1 MKHLKP
7 FRGLW
12 IVFLAIT
19 IPSVFL
25 LLFLQI
31 SAIRTMERNNA
42 SIISINEKMIVNSV
56 TRSIRL
62 ISQSSSVCA
71 TSMDFLIFSNSSAP
85 ARVNKYAANMKVKL
99 RSALDGYSEVVGFVL
114 YNAACNKIYYSNIQG
129 VDAEVFSSLASNES
143 IPAGANKMSYNV
155 TRLRDTSFIMINYQQ
170 HHGMFSIVLDPQ
182 YNENYRSYADSS
194 DRAYALQFLPEDAPE
209 LSGTNYISQSFS
221 ALPLRLVMFLPQ
233 SQVPIVGSIQQLLI
247 LILICLIILAI
258 LFVGKSM
265 QKQLIEP
272 LALLWNAFGHISQG
286 DVKYRIK
293 QKTSLTEIDD
303 FYRGFNQ
310 MLDTVQSAQQAQFKS
325 EMDAIQ
331 AKMQYFQL
339 QIRPHFYLNCLKNI
353 NALASIHEDQ
363 KIQEM
368 VFLMSDYLRYIF
380 QDNRSFLSLREE
392 LEVSEHYIKLC
403 LLMGS
408 PIELSVD
415 VESDGLAGKC
425 LPLAI
430 LTFLENSIK
439 HRKKTDALAIHLSTK
454 LTFDEDGVPYH
465 DIVITDSGEGFPEDE
480 LQRLNAADPSELSYG
495 KAHIGIANVRY
506 RLWLVYGNCASV
518 AFKNV
523 ESGAEVHVRFPF
535 DPFSF

>member
-1 MKHLKP
+1 
-7 FRGLW
+7 
-12 IVFLAIT
+12 
-19 IPSVFL
+19 
-25 LLFLQI
+25 
-31 SAIRTMERNNA
+31 
-42 SIISINEKMIVNSV
+42 
-56 TRSIRL
+56 
-62 ISQSSSVCA
+62 
-71 TSMDFLIFSNSSAP
+71 MDYLIFSNSSAP
-85 ARVNKYAANMKVKL
+85 ARVNKYAANMKAKL
-99 RSALDGYSEVVGFVL
+99 RNALDGYNEVVGFVL
-114 YNAACNKIYYSNIQG
+114 YNAACGKDYYSNIKG
-129 VDAEVFSSLASNES
+129 VDAEVFSSLAFGES
-143 IPAGANKMSYNV
+143 IPAGANRMSLNV
-155 TRLRDTSFIMINYQQ
+155 IRLRDTTFVTITYQQ
-170 HHGMFSIVLDPQ
+170 HHGMLSIVLDPQ

-194 DRAYALQFLPEDAPE
+194 ARAYALQFLPEDAPE
-209 LSGTNYISQSFS
+209 LSGANYISQSFTV
-221 ALPLRLVMFLPQ
+221 LPLRLAMLLPQ
-233 SQVPIVGSIQQLLI
+233 NQIPIIGSVQQLLI
-247 LILICLIILAI
+247 FILICLIILAI
-258 LFVGKSM
+258 LIVGNSM

-272 LALLWNAFGHISQG
+272 LALLWDAFGHISQG

-293 QKTSLTEIDD
+293 QKPSLSEIDD

-310 MLDTVQSAQQAQFKS
+310 MLDTVQTAQQCQNKS
-325 EMDAIQ
+325 ELDAIQ
-331 AKMQYFQL
+331 AKLQYFQL

-392 LEVSEHYIKLC
+392 LEAAEHYIKLC

-408 PIELSVD
+408 PIHLSVD

-425 LPLAI
+425 LPLSI

-439 HRKKTDALAIHLSTK
+439 HRDKTDALAIHLSTK
-454 LTFDEDGVPYH
+454 LTFAEDGVPYH
-465 DIVITDSGEGFPEDE
+465 DIVIMDSGAGFPEDE

-506 RLWLVYGNCASV
+506 RLWLVYGDCASV

-535 DPFSF
+535 DPYSF